1 MLCNMRLFIFTVGLL
16 FVAGGLSAVAVA
28 QDAEGLDLESEVAV
42 EGEPAMAA
50 EPESLIEENV
60 APTENAQAL
69 AQDEQPASDG
79 KPVFRPEEY
88 ASLVFTFWEQD
99 AIELARRA
107 ANGDGSTRA
116 VTDYQIEESQKRD
129 LTEKIKPPPEKR
141 EIRLAGILFNE
152 QDNWTIWLNEK
163 RVTPEALPK
172 EVIDLKVYKS
182 YIEFKWFDDYT
193 NRIYPI
199 RLRPHQRFNID
210 TRIFLP
216 G

>member
-1 MLCNMRLFIFTVGLL
+1 MLSNMRLFIVSAALL
-16 FVAGGLSAVAVA
+16 IVAGSFSVAVVAQEAEAPMLEGGEGVVVDVDEAAVAPVAVAV
-28 QDAEGLDLESEVAV
+28 
-42 EGEPAMAA
+42 EPQ
-50 EPESLIEENV
+50 PE
-60 APTENAQAL
+60 
-69 AQDEQPASDG
+69 SDG
-79 KPVFRPEEY
+79 KPVFRPQEY

-107 ANGDGSTRA
+107 SNGEGTTRS

-129 LTEKIKPPPEKR
+129 LTEKIKPPPEER

-152 QDNWTIWLNEK
+152 RDHWTIWLNEK

-199 RLRPHQRFNID
+199 RLRPHQRFNMD

>member
-1 MLCNMRLFIFTVGLL
+1 MLSNMRLPVLFAGLL
-16 FVAGGLSAVAVA
+16 LVAGGFPLTTFA
-28 QDAEGLDLESEVAV
+28 QDGEVLEIEAEAPMAEGTMAKNQGDL
-42 EGEPAMAA
+42 AA
-50 EPESLIEENV
+50 EGV
-60 APTENAQAL
+60 APAVTAQA
-69 AQDEQPASDG
+69 EQPVSDG

-107 ANGDGSTRA
+107 ANGDGDTRG
-116 VTDYQIEESQKRD
+116 VTDYEIKESQKRDD
-129 LTEKIKPPPEKR
+129 LTEKIKPPPEQR

-152 QDNWTIWLNEK
+152 KDSWTIWLNEK